1 MEGIPSCPSSELINT
16 TGRSLGFGIT
26 GNPGNGGGGAGALLL
41 MLKWPSLEGLVLE
54 AVRDEQAAA
63 GWSACNSGRTT
74 CRTLQVS
81 WCSMK
86 LSTLLKQ

>member
-1 MEGIPSCPSSELINT
+1 
-16 TGRSLGFGIT
+16 
-26 GNPGNGGGGAGALLL
+26 

-63 GWSACNSGRTT
+63 CWSACNSGRTT

-86 LSTLLKQ
+86 LSTLLKQQTITTNDETENTDYP